1 MVVSTPQTILAD
13 AAGGD
18 HMGGLGWGFGW
29 GMMGMGWLVMLIV
42 LILVIWA
49 INRLVDR
56 PSRVETVATAS
67 AGKILADRY
76 ARGAIDGSEYR
87 ERLSELNL

>member
-1 MVVSTPQTILAD
+1 MVVSTTQTILAD

-29 GMMGMGWLVMLIV
+29 GMMGMGWLVMLTV

-49 INRLVDR
+49 ISRMTDG
-56 PSRVETVATAS
+56 PSRDKTVANAS
-67 AGKILADRY
+67 SARTLADRF
-76 ARGAIDGSEYR
+76 ARGDIDSSEYC
-87 ERLSELNL
+87 ERLSQLDL

>member
-1 MVVSTPQTILAD
+1 MVVSTPRTILAD

-49 INRLVDR
+49 ISRVTDGS
-56 PSRVETVATAS
+56 SRVEIVATAS

-76 ARGAIDGSEYR
+76 ARGEIDGSEYR
-87 ERLSELNL
+87 ERLSELDL